1 MANVIKHKRSGTA
14 SAVPA
19 AGSLVAGELAIN
31 TADGKLFTKRDNG
44 TVVEIGATSTPTNIS
59 VTSSNSASTLYPV
72 LSTASGSSTLYVDD
86 VTTPLS
92 YVPSTGILNA
102 KTLRATSAVGEI
114 ASLNGASIVSN
125 SEFDISTTTGVSGSG
140 IALVDG
146 IIYMTGDVD
155 ATGYSVTSDRFILS
169 SSGISAKTAGYT
181 LQAADN
187 GKVITVNSASAV
199 NITVPSGLPIGFS
212 ATVIQIGAGQVTFVA
227 SSTTINSYQS
237 YLKIACQHGSASLI
251 SYTTN
256 VYNLAGSLSA

>member
-31 TADGKLFTKRDNG
+31 TADGKLFTKKDNG
-44 TVVEIGATSTPTNIS
+44 TVVEIGAGSTPSSIL
-59 VTSSNSASTLYPV
+59 VTSSNGSTTLYPV
-72 LSTASGSSTLYVDD
+72 LGTASGTASLYVDD

-92 YVPSTGILNA
+92 YVPSTGILSA
-102 KTLRATSAVGEI
+102 KTFKATSAVGEI
-114 ASLNGASIVSN
+114 ATINGALISSNADFEINTLNGVTGSSLYFSDGVVSVFGKLN
-125 SEFDISTTTGVSGSG
+125 
-140 IALVDG
+140 
-146 IIYMTGDVD
+146 
-155 ATGYSVTSDRFILS
+155 ATGFSVTSDGFVLTS
-169 SSGISAKTAGYT
+169 GGISAKTAGYT
-181 LQAADN
+181 LQATDN

-199 NITVPSGLPIGFS
+199 SITVPSGLPIGFS
-212 ATVIQIGAGQVTFVA
+212 VTVIQIGAGQVTFVA

-237 YLKIACQHGSASLI
+237 YLKIAGQHGSASLI